1 MTTAISQP
9 KPALSAIWR
18 NGGIAA
24 IVAAVVNAI
33 LFILGS
39 AAGGFPASVLTPM
52 GVPIMLTAVLLMSIV
67 PILIGTLGYTILS
80 RITTNPGR
88 WFTILTVIILIVMF
102 VTPLQLAAA
111 PILMVVLLEI
121 MHLVVGGAAI
131 YFLTRS

>member
-18 NGGIAA
+18 NGVIAA
-24 IVAAVVNAI
+24 IVAAVINAI

-111 PILMVVLLEI
+111 PILMVVLLEV

>member
-18 NGGIAA
+18 NGAIAA
-24 IVAAVVNAI
+24 IVAAVINAI
-33 LFILGS
+33 LFIVGG

-52 GVPIMLTAVLLMSIV
+52 GVPITLPTVLLMLIV
-67 PILIGTLGYTILS
+67 PILIGALGYTVLS

-88 WFTILTVIILIVMF
+88 WFTILTVIILILMF

-111 PILMVVLLEI
+111 PTLMVVLLEI